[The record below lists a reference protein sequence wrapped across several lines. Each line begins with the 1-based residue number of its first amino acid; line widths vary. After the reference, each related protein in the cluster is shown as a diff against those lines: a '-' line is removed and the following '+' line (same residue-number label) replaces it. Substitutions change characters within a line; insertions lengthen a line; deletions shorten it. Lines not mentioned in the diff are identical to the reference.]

1 VLSCRDVTASASR
14 LFDGELGLSERIAV
28 RVHLIVC
35 VHCRRFVRQLRVL
48 LASLHRRQEIA
59 PALAPA
65 YLERIVA
72 ALDRARPDLPAPQG
86 MDGR

>member
-14 LFDGELGLSERIAV
+14 LVDGELGLGERMAV

-35 VHCRRFVRQLRVL
+35 VHCRRFVRQLGVL
-48 LASLHRRQEIA
+48 VASLHRRQEIA

-65 YLERIVA
+65 YLARIVA
-72 ALDRARPDLPAPQG
+72 ALDRARTDLPASKG
-86 MDGR
+86 VDGR